1 MKKTEVYSWRISPDL
16 KSALRDAARHEGT
29 SVARLLERI
38 VTTCLQHTATDGDEE
53 AIQRRLHNA
62 AEKTIGTIHG
72 GDPQRAVQAAER
84 IRAKLRRRHASSR
97 LD

>member
-16 KSALRDAARHEGT
+16 KSALEDAARHEGM
-29 SVARLLERI
+29 SVARLLDRI
-38 VTTCLQHTATDGDEE
+38 VTAWLQHTATDGDEE
-53 AIQRRLHNA
+53 AVQRRLHAA
-62 AEKTIGTIHG
+62 AEKTIGAIHG
-72 GDPQRAVQAAER
+72 GDPQRAAQATER

>member
-16 KSALRDAARHEGT
+16 KSALEDAARHEGI

-38 VTTCLQHTATDGDEE
+38 VTAWLQYPITDGDE
-53 AIQRRLHNA
+53 ADAQRRLHAA
-62 AEKTIGTIHG
+62 AEQTIGTIHG
-72 GDPQRAVQAAER
+72 GDPQRATQAAER
-84 IRAKLRRRHASSR
+84 IQAKLRRRHASSR